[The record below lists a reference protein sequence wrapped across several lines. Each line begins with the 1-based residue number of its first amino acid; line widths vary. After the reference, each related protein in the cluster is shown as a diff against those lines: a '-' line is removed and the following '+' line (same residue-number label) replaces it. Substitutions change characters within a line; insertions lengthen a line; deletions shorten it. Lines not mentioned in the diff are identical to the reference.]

1 MKNKTLNNLMIFT
14 PLIAAAHSVIKSYS
28 EYSSHD
34 SSALIWIFILLEALL
49 SLFSVFAIE
58 LIILGVIYNTVRIM
72 KPAVRSDIENCNE
85 LGSLFKKVVLNSHNV
100 EILGYILI
108 LNLYLY
114 KNVDLELGYIHGIIQ
129 PLLAAILLV
138 CSLVLIKNL
147 IYFGASLVNLENVD
161 EKQRYVHSVDC
172 RWISFQI

>member
-1 MKNKTLNNLMIFT
+1 MRNKTMNSLMVYT
-14 PLIAAAHSVIKSYS
+14 PLIAAAYSMIKSYS
-28 EYSSHD
+28 EYSTHD
-34 SSALIWIFILLEALL
+34 NSILIWIFILLEALL

-58 LIILGVIYNTVRIM
+58 LIILGIIYNTVRIM
-72 KPAVRSDIENCNE
+72 KPTVRNDIENCNE
-85 LGSLFKKVVLNSHNV
+85 LGPLFKKVVLNSHNV
-100 EILGYILI
+100 EILGYILL

-138 CSLVLIKNL
+138 CALVLIKNL

-161 EKQRYVHSVDC
+161 EK
-172 RWISFQI
+172 